1 MSKFT
6 IGLIGV
12 VATVLA
18 VIFVVNT
25 FEFSAV
31 RSVQRGYRGLAMEE
45 ITTAKR
51 ATALEVANRLPEAAP
66 TVEKAGRTASQEYK
80 NVKVLGNMDAN
91 EFLRLMTDITTWVA
105 PEQGCAYC
113 HDENDLAA
121 ERPYTK
127 IVSRR
132 MLEMVRYIN
141 GSWKIHVADTG
152 VTCWSCHRGQPV
164 PANVWSEPLPPRAA
178 RTVGTRMSQNKGSE
192 VAAYSS
198 LPDETFM
205 SFLKASEDLRVV
217 PSDRVLHRRDM
228 ASMQATEAT
237 YGFMMHLSQGLGVN
251 CTYCHNSRS
260 FVAWDQST
268 PQRST
273 AWYGIRMTRALNNQ
287 FLEPLRSEF
296 PANRLGPMGDVLK
309 ANCATCHEGVA
320 KPLNGAN
327 MVKDYPILVGPAP
340 ARTASAAPAAAK

>member
-6 IGLIGV
+6 VGLIGV
-12 VATVLA
+12 VAAVLA

-25 FEFSAV
+25 FEFSPV
-31 RSVQRGYRGLAMEE
+31 QSVQRGFRGLAMEE
-45 ITTAKR
+45 NITARAAAAK
-51 ATALEVANRLPEAAP
+51 AVANRLPEPAP
-66 TVEKAGRTASQEYK
+66 AVDKANRKASQEYK
-80 NVKVLGNMDAN
+80 NLKVLGDMDAN
-91 EFLRLMTDITTWVA
+91 DFLRLMTDITTWVS

-121 ERPYTK
+121 DRPYTK

-152 VTCWSCHRGQPV
+152 VTCWACHRGQPV
-164 PANVWSEPLPPRAA
+164 PANTWSEPLPPRAF
-178 RTVGTRMSQNKGSE
+178 RTVGTRISQNKGSE
-192 VAAYSS
+192 TAAFSS
-198 LPDETFM
+198 LPNETFG

-217 PSDRVLHRRDM
+217 PATRVLHSRDM

-237 YGFMMHLSQGLGVN
+237 YGFMMHVSQGLGVN

-268 PQRST
+268 PQRAT
-273 AWYGIRMTRALNNQ
+273 AWYGIRMTRALNNE
-287 FLEPLRSEF
+287 FLEPLKPVF
-296 PANRLGPMGDVLK
+296 PENRLGPMGDVLK
-309 ANCATCHEGVA
+309 SNCATCHEGNA
-320 KPLNGAN
+320 KPLNGVS
-327 MVKDYPILVGPAP
+327 MIKDYPILVGPAP
-340 ARTASAAPAAAK
+340 ARTAAAAPAKAK